1 MKKRRSLIS
10 LLETCLQDDSIRLT
24 SKRAGQLLNLLL
36 MMSLRTIE
44 FCKNVIEF
52 SRCDVNWKMRV
63 NEKSTSFSHF
73 LFFFYL
79 NWMYRWIYMSFVM
92 KTSPRRFASLIT
104 SCWCNTIVVFTITRL
119 SFSVSLD
126 RFKSYRIGM
135 RSFMY

>member
-24 SKRAGQLLNLLL
+24 SKRAGATAQFIADDVITHNWILQECDWILQVWCKLENESKREIDELLA
-36 MMSLRTIE
+36 
-44 FCKNVIEF
+44 FP
-52 SRCDVNWKMRV
+52 
-63 NEKSTSFSHF
+63 F
-73 LFFFYL
+73 LFYL
-79 NWMYRWIYMSFVM
+79 NWMYKWIYMSFVM

-104 SCWCNTIVVFTITRL
+104 SCWCNTTVVFTITRL

>member
-24 SKRAGQLLNLLL
+24 FKRAGQLINLLL

-44 FCKNVIEF
+44 FCKNVIKF
-52 SRCDVNWKMRV
+52 SRCMLVWCKREI
-63 NEKSTSFSHF
+63 NERFSHF
-73 LFFFYL
+73 LFFYL

-104 SCWCNTIVVFTITRL
+104 SCWCNTTVVFTITRL